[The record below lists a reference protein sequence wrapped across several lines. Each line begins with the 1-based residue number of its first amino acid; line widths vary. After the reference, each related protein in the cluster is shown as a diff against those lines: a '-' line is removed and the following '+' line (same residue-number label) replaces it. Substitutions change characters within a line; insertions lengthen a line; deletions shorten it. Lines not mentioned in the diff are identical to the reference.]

1 MSDGG
6 EDVPGGFFNRP
17 GIRRFLGSALIAP
30 YLRFVKATSRVVIEP
45 ADYWQRLSADGP
57 VILISWH
64 GQSNLAYVLMPERN
78 FAILVSNHPDGQIM
92 AGLASTFG
100 YRVVAGSGA
109 STRQR
114 TGTGG
119 LSGFR
124 TMVKALGDGFHV
136 FATGDVPPE
145 PGRHVSRGIVA
156 LARLSGRPVYTM
168 ATASSRRK
176 VLDRVWDKMQFNL
189 PFSRVSMVIE
199 GPFDMSEAAGPE
211 AGHLAALAQSLD
223 RVLEGA
229 IALADSAP

>member
-1 MSDGG
+1 MSEAAPDEPSGY
-6 EDVPGGFFNRP
+6 FNRP
-17 GIRRFLGSALIAP
+17 GVRRFLGSALIAP
-30 YLRFVKATSRVVIEP
+30 YLRFVKATSRIAIDP
-45 ADYWQRLSADGP
+45 PDYWERMKRDGP

-64 GQSNLAYVLMPERN
+64 GQSNLAYVLMPEKK

-92 AGLASTFG
+92 AGLAATFG

-124 TMVKALGDGFHV
+124 TMAKALGEGFHV

-189 PFSRVSMVIE
+189 PFSRLSMVIE

-211 AGHLAALAQSLD
+211 ADHISALARSLD
-223 RVLEGA
+223 RVLDRA
-229 IALADSAP
+229 LALADSQS